1 MTRLFHV
8 SDVHFGRE
16 DAAAVAWFDALVKA
30 EKPDAVVMTG
40 DLTMRARRREFA
52 AGLAWL
58 QGLGVPVTVEVGNHD
73 LPYFNPID
81 RFFRP
86 YRRMTAVERMVEQ
99 PLDLPGIAIIPL
111 VTTARAQ
118 WRLNWSKG
126 KVSRA
131 ALERALSLIAAV
143 PEGRLIFIACHH
155 PLAEPETRMSAR
167 THNGA
172 QALVALARAGADA
185 VLTGHVHDPFD
196 IAHEIEGRTVRMIG
210 AGTLSERVRITP
222 PRSTRSASAM
232 EGLTSCNARWTWP
245 RQPLCYANARNRPA
259 RSKRAASWNEKGRP
273 VAGPPLRDWV

>member
-1 MTRLFHV
+1 MRLFHV

-16 DAAAVAWFDALVKA
+16 DAAAVAWFGALVKA
-30 EKPDAVVMTG
+30 EQPDAVIMTG

-52 AGLAWL
+52 AGLEWL

-86 YRRMTAVERMVEQ
+86 YRRMTKIERMVEQ
-99 PLDLPGIAIIPL
+99 PLDLPGVAIVPL

-126 KVSRA
+126 KVSRG
-131 ALERALSLIAAV
+131 ALDRTLALLADV
-143 PEGRLIFIACHH
+143 PDGKLIFIACHH
-155 PLAEPETRMSAR
+155 PLVEAETRASAQ

-172 QALVALARAGADA
+172 QALKALAAAGANA

-196 IAHEIEGRTVRMIG
+196 IAHTVEGSVVRMIG
-210 AGTLSERVRITP
+210 AGTLSERTRTTP
-222 PRSTRSASAM
+222 PSFNEIRVADGRFDVLLRTMTPAPDR
-232 EGLTSCNARWTWP
+232 
-245 RQPLCYANARNRPA
+245 PLERERV
-259 RSKRAASWNEKGRP
+259 G
-273 VAGPPLRDWV
+273 

>member
-1 MTRLFHV
+1 MMRLFHV

-16 DAAAVAWFDALVKA
+16 DAAAVAWFGGLVKA
-30 EKPDAVVMTG
+30 EQPDAVIMTG
-40 DLTMRARRREFA
+40 DLTMRARRREFS

-86 YRRMTAVERMVEQ
+86 YRRMSKIERMVEQ
-99 PLDLPGIAIIPL
+99 PLDLPGVAIVPL

-126 KVSRA
+126 KVSRG
-131 ALERALSLIAAV
+131 ALDRTLALLAEV
-143 PEGRLIFIACHH
+143 PAGKLVFIACHH
-155 PLAEPETRMSAR
+155 PLIEPETRMSAQ

-172 QALVALARAGADA
+172 AALRALADAGADA

-196 IAHEIEGRTVRMIG
+196 IAHSVDGTVVRMIG
-210 AGTLSERVRITP
+210 AGTLSERTRTTP
-222 PRSTRSASAM
+222 PSFNEIRIADGRFDVLLRTMTPAPDR
-232 EGLTSCNARWTWP
+232 
-245 RQPLCYANARNRPA
+245 PLERE
-259 RSKRAASWNEKGRP
+259 RAE
-273 VAGPPLRDWV
+273 